1 MNDENKSVSA
11 NNSRKLDEIIMLV
24 KGEEDA
30 PGVLKRLT
38 EIEDLLRGKG
48 GHGGLIMKVN
58 SMWRAHVWLLCTLS
72 AAVGF
77 LLREFFTKVV
87 KI

>member
-1 MNDENKSVSA
+1 MNHDISQS
-11 NNSRKLDEIIMLV
+11 NSKKLDEIIILV
-24 KGEEDA
+24 RGEEGA
-30 PGVLKRLT
+30 PGVLRRLA
-38 EIEDLLRGKG
+38 EIEDLLRGKE

-77 LLREFFTKVV
+77 LLREFFTKIV
-87 KI
+87 KL